1 MKRILY
7 IVAALAMIGY
17 AGLAIR
23 YAGKANDLHIN
34 QVKLHDTT
42 RDLKQLQLD
51 YQVTNTKLQQELQ
64 NNTVDQQKVE
74 QLKADSDKQQQRI
87 QELEAQLQARAKQK
101 AEEKAKADEL
111 AARALNTV
119 TLTRTA
125 SAQAAT
131 GGIDCKSQT
140 TAKAFIYCHESGNN
154 PAAVN
159 AGGCRGLGQ
168 ACPGSKLPCGSNDY
182 ACQDEWFTN
191 YMLGRYGSWEN
202 AKAHWLARIPVGGR
216 DVGNWW

>member
-1 MKRILY
+1 MRRILY

-64 NNTVDQQKVE
+64 NNTVDQQKVD

-87 QELEAQLQARAKQK
+87 QELEAQLQAR
-101 AEEKAKADEL
+101 
-111 AARALNTV
+111 
-119 TLTRTA
+119 
-125 SAQAAT
+125 
-131 GGIDCKSQT
+131 G
-140 TAKAFIYCHESGNN
+140 
-154 PAAVN
+154 
-159 AGGCRGLGQ
+159 
-168 ACPGSKLPCGSNDY
+168 
-182 ACQDEWFTN
+182 
-191 YMLGRYGSWEN
+191 
-202 AKAHWLARIPVGGR
+202 
-216 DVGNWW
+216 